1 MLLGG
6 ILVCYL
12 KQMVSLSI
20 RTWIERGGCK
30 AAFSWLLLFGGLAAL
45 KVVEGADGQR
55 PLWSNTR
62 LVGSPEP
69 PSPYTVERVFAHL
82 ELKSPLHIAPEPG
95 TDQLWVVLQ
104 GGEKDRPSRIVR
116 LQNQTNAPQPETV
129 LQMPGRLI
137 YGLTFHPGYRT
148 NGFVFVFSNGPTVE
162 PERTNRVSRFT
173 VTREAPI
180 TCDPA
185 SEKSIIAWRS
195 AGHDGGDLVFG
206 RDGML
211 YITSGDGTSDSDGW
225 DSGQDMSRLLAKLL
239 RIDVDHPSA
248 EQNYAVPSDN
258 PFVNLPGARP
268 ETWAYGFRNPW
279 RMCVDER
286 TGDVWVGQNG
296 QDLWES
302 AHLIR
307 RGDNIGWSVFE
318 GSHPFYPN
326 RRRGPTPIV
335 QPTIEHHH
343 SEFRSLTGGVVYY
356 GREFPE
362 LNGAYIYGDYATGRI
377 WGARHREGKLTWHQE
392 LTDTSLQIAAFRVDQ
407 QGQLLIVDHGS
418 GIYRLVKRPAEAPR
432 AAFPTLLSATGL
444 FASTKDH
451 RPEPGLIGYSVNAPG
466 WADGAEAE
474 RFLAVP
480 GTTQIQYTSSR
491 GWNFTNGSAL
501 VQTLSL
507 ETRTGDPTSRRRL
520 ETRVLLRQ
528 DNEWSG
534 YSYKWNDDQTD
545 AALASK
551 EGQNLELSV
560 RDSTGATRRQT
571 WRIPSRTECLT
582 CHSRAVNFVLGLSE
596 AQMNRDHDFAGK
608 IENQLAVLGRWNVLS
623 NAPVQLPSLL
633 TNLVN
638 PYDERADLDQR
649 ARSYLHVNCS
659 VCHVEAGGG
668 NAKMEL
674 EFSRARDQMNL
685 IGARPLHDSFGLAN
699 AMLVAP
705 GEPERSVLL
714 HRISRRG
721 PGQMPPLVTGR
732 VDERAAAMLRQWI
745 SSMKPE
751 KPVVREWTMADLMPT
766 LKAGDLK
773 HSATSGKAVFEAV
786 GCAQC
791 HRMDGEGGSVGPDLT
806 GASRRLDR
814 RAMLESILEPSK
826 MIADEFATYEIER
839 RDGETI
845 TGRIE
850 REDDKELT
858 VRTGSAVD
866 ELVHVAKS
874 DVRRRSKSQV
884 SNMPAGMLNVLQK
897 DEILDLLA
905 FLSADGVGAQPLEAK

>member
-1 MLLGG
+1 MRTRSARECGKLTVLWF
-6 ILVCYL
+6 VTFA
-12 KQMVSLSI
+12 MVV
-20 RTWIERGGCK
+20 
-30 AAFSWLLLFGGLAAL
+30 AAEAAD
-45 KVVEGADGQR
+45 VQR
-55 PLWSNTR
+55 PLWTNNR

-69 PSPYTVERVFAHL
+69 PSLYTVERVFSHL
-82 ELKSPLHIAPEPG
+82 EWKSPLYVAPEPA

-116 LQNQTNAPQPETV
+116 LQNQTNAPQPEPL
-129 LQMPGRLI
+129 LQMRGRLI
-137 YGLTFHPGYRT
+137 YGLTFHPGYKT

-173 VTREAPI
+173 VSRAAPFA
-180 TCDPA
+180 CDPT
-185 SEKSIIAWRS
+185 SEKIIIAWRS
-195 AGHDGGDLVFG
+195 AGHDGGDLAFG

-225 DSGQDMSRLLAKLL
+225 DSGQDMSQLLAKLL

-258 PFVNLPGARP
+258 PFANLPGARP

-279 RMCVDER
+279 RMSVDER

-307 RGDNIGWSVFE
+307 RGDNIGWSVYE

-335 QPTIEHHH
+335 TPTIEHHH

-356 GREFPE
+356 GGEFPE
-362 LNGAYIYGDYATGRI
+362 LNGSYIYGDYATGRI
-377 WGARHREGKLTWHQE
+377 WGARHREGKLIWHQE
-392 LTDTSLQIAAFRVDQ
+392 LADTSLQIAAFRVDQ
-407 QGQLLIVDHGS
+407 HGQLLIVDHGG
-418 GIYRLVKRPAEAPR
+418 GIYRLLKRPTEAPR

-444 FASTKDH
+444 FASTRDH
-451 RPEPGLIGYSVNAPG
+451 RSDPGVIPYSVNAPG

-480 GTTQIQYTSSR
+480 GTMKIQYTSSR

-507 ETRTGDPTSRRRL
+507 ETRVGDPSSRRRL
-520 ETRVLLRQ
+520 ETRVLLHQ
-528 DNEWSG
+528 ENEWSG
-534 YSYKWNDDQTD
+534 YSYKWNDDQSD
-545 AALASK
+545 AALVPK
-551 EGQNLELSV
+551 EGENLEV
-560 RDSTGATRRQT
+560 AIRDSAGSTRRQT

-582 CHSRAVNFVLGLSE
+582 CHARAVNFVLGLSE
-596 AQMNRDHDFAGK
+596 GQMNRDHNYDGK
-608 IENQLAVLGRWNVLS
+608 IENQLAALSRWNVLS
-623 NAPVQLPSLL
+623 NEPSQTPNAL

-638 PYDERADLDQR
+638 PYDEHADLAQR

-674 EFSRARDQMNL
+674 EFSRTREQMNL
-685 IGARPLHDSFGLAN
+685 IGARPQHDSFGLTN

-705 GEPERSVLL
+705 GEPGRSVLF

-721 PGQMPPLVTGR
+721 PGQMPPLVTAR
-732 VDERAAAMLRQWI
+732 VDERAIALLRQWI
-745 SSMKPE
+745 ASMKPE
-751 KPVVREWTMADLMPT
+751 KPVVREWTMSDLVT
-766 LKAGDLK
+766 ALDAADLK
-773 HSATSGKAVFEAV
+773 HSATSGKAVFQSV
-786 GCAQC
+786 GCSQC
-791 HRMDGEGGSVGPDLT
+791 HRYAGEGGSVGPELT
-806 GASRRLDR
+806 GVSRRLDR
-814 RAMLESILEPSK
+814 RALLESILEPSK
-826 MIADEFATYEIER
+826 VIADEFAMHEIER
-839 RDGETI
+839 RDGESI

-858 VRTGSAVD
+858 LRTGSAVD
-866 ELVHVAKS
+866 ELVRIAKS
-874 DVRRRSKSQV
+874 DVLRRNKSQV

-905 FLSADGVGAQPLEAK
+905 FLLTDDAASKPSSAK